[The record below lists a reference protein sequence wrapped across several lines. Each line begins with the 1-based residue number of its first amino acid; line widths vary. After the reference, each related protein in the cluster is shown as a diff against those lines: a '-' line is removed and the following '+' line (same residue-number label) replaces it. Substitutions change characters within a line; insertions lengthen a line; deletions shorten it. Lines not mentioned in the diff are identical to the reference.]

1 MNSNIGG
8 EIDLVEVGK
17 RLKDFRRKEHWT
29 QQKMASVI
37 GYSVAYY
44 SIIENGKAPNLNH
57 RALIKIAKKLDMN
70 PSQLI
75 YGLNLGT
82 PDWVLTSDSGD
93 VLTTVE
99 LKSSSSHSKIS
110 DYLIAFSD
118 FIKQDPNMDKTCSK
132 AILSTIM
139 CWLSELDTEDLET
152 LIQCAE
158 MQKAKRLWEYSVTKN
173 RPARNNQETNS
184 LFTTQYNDP
193 S

>member
-1 MNSNIGG
+1 MKEYGMNSNIGG

-70 PSQLI
+70 PSQL
-75 YGLNLGT
+75 
-82 PDWVLTSDSGD
+82 GD